1 MLTQAKDQFEII
13 LLLFESNY
21 NFIVKIHSAIQ
32 RTISAK
38 RINQIRIVYK
48 SILRRK
54 TRNLNLEYAENNAR

>member
-1 MLTQAKDQFEII
+1 MLTQAKDRFEII

-21 NFIVKIHSAIQ
+21 NFMKVHSAIQ
-32 RTISAK
+32 RTTSAK

-48 SILRRK
+48 FILRRK

>member
-13 LLLFESNY
+13 LFLFESNY
-21 NFIVKIHSAIQ
+21 NFMKLHSAIQ
-32 RTISAK
+32 RATSAK

-54 TRNLNLEYAENNAR
+54 TRNLNLEYAENNSR